1 MTNREFY
8 VNVLDLIDVIESDDP
23 TGCVDTKAMG
33 DKARELIAAL
43 DTRNEKRK
51 STESK
56 EKKEVLAR
64 RESVLAFFK
73 ANPNE
78 VFTRDAVAESIGLT
92 PAQVTAACKPL
103 ILDNILV
110 RSEVKAD
117 KGKRIVYSLAE

>member
-8 VNVLDLIDVIESDDP
+8 QSVINANISEDA
-23 TGCVDTKAMG
+23 TIKAT
-33 DKARELIAAL
+33 ELLSAL
-43 DTRNEKRK
+43 DARNEKRK